1 MHARFDARHVAASDL
16 AIDVLRE
23 FGELRLGV
31 TGSSMLPAIRPAD
44 TILVRRCTFDEPG
57 VHDVVLFTRER
68 RLFVHRV
75 VERSGE
81 HLITQGDGLPEPDHP
96 VTADELLGTVVQVS
110 RRGKPV
116 HHAPRS
122 GWPARLATAV
132 FRQSAL
138 AGRVFTRVQGLP
150 ERAGL

>member
-1 MHARFDARHVAASDL
+1 MRMAEWS
-16 AIDVLRE
+16 
-23 FGELRLGV
+23 
-31 TGSSMLPAIRPAD
+31 
-44 TILVRRCTFDEPG
+44 
-57 VHDVVLFTRER
+57 ER
-68 RLFVHRV
+68 RSAECSARK
-75 VERSGE
+75 RWSR
-81 HLITQGDGLPEPDHP
+81 LITQGDGLPEPDHP

-116 HHAPRS
+116 RHAPRS